1 MKVSVFGLGALAL
14 AIVATSC
21 NKPFQKVENGMQYKI
36 ISSGKGETLKQGN
49 FLEINF
55 KQIYQ
60 GAKDS
65 VLFDSWDKSAQIVML
80 DSAGIP
86 PVYFKIFT
94 EARKGDSVIIKQLT
108 DSIMKM
114 GGTPPFMKKG
124 QYIVTHYKIMNV
136 YTSKAQADSATQ
148 AQMAIARERQEKR
161 SAEQAIKDDKAIQDY
176 LKANKVTATKTGG
189 GTYVE
194 IVQAGNGVALDS
206 AAIVKVNY
214 TGRTLDGGKVF
225 DSNTDPQFNHVEP
238 FRVNLGATPGMP
250 GSVIKGWVDGLR
262 ILQKGSKARLYIP
275 STAAYGEQGAGAD
288 IKANSN
294 LVFDVEILDVL
305 TPEQA
310 KAEEEA
316 EQKRMQEM
324 QRQAMDSMMKAQK
337 KDTAAGKK

>member
-1 MKVSVFGLGALAL
+1 MKVSVLGSLALAL
-14 AIVATSC
+14 LIVSC
-21 NKPFQKVENGMQYKI
+21 NEPFKKEENGMQYKI
-36 ISSGKGETLKQGN
+36 IGSGKGETVKQGN
-49 FLEINF
+49 YLEINF

-65 VLFDSWDKSAQIVML
+65 VLFDSWDKSAQVVML

-94 EARKGDSVIIKQLT
+94 QCRKGDSVIIKQLT

-136 YTSKAQADSATQ
+136 FTDKAQADSATQ
-148 AQMAIARERQEKR
+148 AQMALAKTREEKR
-161 SAEQAIKDDKAIQDY
+161 SAEQLIKDDKAIQDY
-176 LKANKVTATKTGG
+176 LKANKITATKAPA

-194 IVQAGNGVALDS
+194 IVQPGAGPAFDS
-206 AAIVKVNY
+206 SSILKVNY
-214 TGRTLDGGKVF
+214 TGRLLDGGKVF

-238 FRVNLGATPGMP
+238 FRVNLGVAPGMP
-250 GSVIKGWVDGLR
+250 GSVIKGWVDGLS
-262 ILQKGSKARLYIP
+262 ILQKGAKARLYIP
-275 STAAYGEQGAGAD
+275 SSLAYGAQGAGAD
-288 IKANSN
+288 IQPNSN
-294 LVFDVEILDVL
+294 LLFDVEILDVL
-305 TPEQA
+305 TAEQA

-337 KDTAAGKK
+337 KDSAAKK